1 MKHAGAG
8 GNDCAIADG
17 DTRCDEYVGGN
28 PHPFAESNRGS
39 GQWHGLVGVIM
50 AGSAEKA
57 ILTDS
62 GTRAKGDPVHAVAV
76 HVVAEA
82 TVLTHDQIP
91 RRPDFG

>member
-8 GNDCAIADG
+8 GNDRAIADG
-17 DTRCDEYVGGN
+17 YARCDEYVGGD
-28 PHPFAESNRGS
+28 PHPFAESDRGS
-39 GQWHGLVGVIM
+39 GQWHGRVGVIM

-57 ILTDS
+57 ILTDC
-62 GTRAKGDPVHAVAV
+62 GMHAKGDPVHTVTV

-82 TVLTHDQIP
+82 TVLTHGQIP